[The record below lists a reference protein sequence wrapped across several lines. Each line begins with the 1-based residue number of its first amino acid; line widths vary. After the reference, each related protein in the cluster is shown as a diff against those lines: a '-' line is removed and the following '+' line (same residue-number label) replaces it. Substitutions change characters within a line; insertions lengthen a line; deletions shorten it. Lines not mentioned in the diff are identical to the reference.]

1 LERNLSLARAPES
14 GSDVH
19 RERHRAVL
27 ETAARLIREKGYE
40 AASVQDIADAC
51 GLTKAGLYYYIRSK
65 EDLLL
70 EIMSYGMDIFEERVL
85 LPVLAIADP
94 VERLR
99 ACMEKNIHLVTEERS
114 KEVTIILHE
123 HETLTGAARQQI
135 NARKKRYVHFL
146 EASFAEAM
154 REGRIRPVEPRVA
167 AFAFLGMVLWIYK
180 WFRPDGKIAAG
191 RLAAEMQDL
200 FFGGLETAPA
210 GAAGAAAA
218 AAATTAGASPGGRPR
233 SRAAPGARRRGTRPT
248 RTRASRPAGQP

>member
-1 LERNLSLARAPES
+1 MPRTHETS
-14 GSDVH
+14 GSEALK
-19 RERHRAVL
+19 ERHRAVL
-27 ETAARLIREKGYE
+27 ETAARLICEKGYE

-70 EIMSYGMDIFEERVL
+70 EIMSYGMDIFEEQVL
-85 LPVLAIADP
+85 LPVLGIADP

-99 ACMEKNIHLVTEERS
+99 ACMEKNIFLVTQGWS

-146 EASFAEAM
+146 ESSFEEAM

-167 AFAFLGMVLWIYK
+167 AFSFLGMVLWIYK
-180 WFRPDGKIAAG
+180 WFRPDGKIPAG

-200 FFGGLETAPA
+200 FFGGLAPA
-210 GAAGAAAA
+210 PAATAAAGPASARVPSTAAAA
-218 AAATTAGASPGGRPR
+218 PRSPAKRRRRRPAGTSPGGR
-233 SRAAPGARRRGTRPT
+233 AAARKATARKGTEP
-248 RTRASRPAGQP
+248 